1 MKRNAIHIVG
11 GMVISILFCL
21 GMAIGCSGC
30 QNSPERKAHIA
41 TAAAITTARAALDV
55 WFAHVN
61 AEERA
66 LEQLKT
72 SNPGEFMA
80 RRRKLVLDEG
90 KVAGAWDTYIKAQS
104 TFILGA
110 AALGLGEAP
119 TPGEAKRLE
128 SEFIALV
135 QSLLR

>member
-1 MKRNAIHIVG
+1 MKLALAYA
-11 GMVISILFCL
+11 VISLALIV
-21 GMAIGCSGC
+21 SGC

-41 TAAAITTARAALDV
+41 TAATITTARAALDV

-66 LEQLKT
+66 LERLKT

-90 KVAGAWDTYIKAQS
+90 KVAGAWDTYVKAQS
-104 TFILGA
+104 AFILGA
-110 AALGLGEAP
+110 AALGPGEAP
-119 TPGEAKRLE
+119 TQGDAKRLE
-128 SEFIALV
+128 AEFIALV